1 MELVIIPYHGLPCSL
16 ETFTINGMAS
26 EEDDFGNSS
35 DIDSDNAE
43 EYGCG
48 NHVFQ
53 GKMPTQAVLDKYKIT
68 LDEYST
74 IVGEL
79 ESKLH
84 VGSCG
89 WCI

>member
-1 MELVIIPYHGLPCSL
+1 MELVVIPFDCLPCDL
-16 ETFTINGMAS
+16 ATFTINGKNS
-26 EEDDFGNSS
+26 DKDDFGASN

-48 NHVFQ
+48 NNVFQ
-53 GKMPTQAVLDKYKIT
+53 GKMPTQDVLDKYKIT
-68 LDEYST
+68 LGEYST

-79 ESKLH
+79 ESKLD

>member
-1 MELVIIPYHGLPCSL
+1 MELIAIPYDALPCSL
-16 ETFTINGMAS
+16 ATFTINGMDADK
-26 EEDDFGNSS
+26 DDFGDSS

-68 LDEYST
+68 VDEYST
-74 IVGEL
+74 IVREL
-79 ESKLH
+79 ESKLD